1 MVWEA
6 QNDQKSTPNGHK
18 MTSRIIKESKSQP
31 VRSTIAKS
39 ELKKAR
45 VRRTQT
51 SDPSP
56 TIPEWPPG
64 RGRGGVR
71 STFIYDQETV
81 IRGLHASTHTGSADL
96 PRTS

>member
-1 MVWEA
+1 MIWEA

-31 VRSTIAKS
+31 VRSTIAKNDV
-39 ELKKAR
+39 KKAR
-45 VRRTQT
+45 VRRMPT
-51 SDPSP
+51 SDKST

-71 STFIYDQETV
+71 SIFIYDQETV
-81 IRGLHASTHTGSADL
+81 IPDLHASTHKGSAD
-96 PRTS
+96 